1 MAINKEV
8 VTQAGDI
15 DLQELVIVK
24 SSGTEISIREGYIGE
39 LNLFEDIFRGGLYG
53 NILIVDALNLSQ
65 AIELT
70 GDEYLRIKMTT
81 PSADANTFAINKTF
95 KIYSITDRIMTGDT
109 GKQTFI
115 MHFCSPEVFIDALSP
130 IYRTFKYNKISSL
143 AAEVFKYISTSRTGE
158 AAVSNL
164 NIIGETQNSM
174 QFTSPG
180 WRPIKI
186 MNWLASKAVGA
197 GYKSPAYLFYESN
210 KAFYFAN
217 MEALIDTAVKSR
229 TIYQE
234 YWYMANNL
242 VSAPGAE
249 RFNTDLDMQYR
260 KAQDLRVI
268 ETYNALKN
276 TTNGYLANRL
286 YTFDVVNKIRKVHD
300 YNHIDNWGAFHH
312 LEDLDGQAVPM
323 VPIGP
328 GTDGSGALRAPQGFN
343 QVYMQHDQLYTG
355 VKNNA
360 VDGIEKILP
369 IRTSALAEL
378 TNFKIELTVPGRT
391 DIEVGYVVNL
401 HYPDASP
408 RSVTDKSSWKDDE
421 LYSGYYLVTAI
432 RHKITY
438 TRHVMV
444 LELIKDSF
452 KGKR

>member
-180 WRPIKI
+180 
-186 MNWLASKAVGA
+186 
-197 GYKSPAYLFYESN
+197 
-210 KAFYFAN
+210 
-217 MEALIDTAVKSR
+217 
-229 TIYQE
+229 
-234 YWYMANNL
+234 
-242 VSAPGAE
+242 
-249 RFNTDLDMQYR
+249 
-260 KAQDLRVI
+260 
-268 ETYNALKN
+268 
-276 TTNGYLANRL
+276 
-286 YTFDVVNKIRKVHD
+286 
-300 YNHIDNWGAFHH
+300 
-312 LEDLDGQAVPM
+312 
-323 VPIGP
+323 
-328 GTDGSGALRAPQGFN
+328 
-343 QVYMQHDQLYTG
+343 
-355 VKNNA
+355 
-360 VDGIEKILP
+360 
-369 IRTSALAEL
+369 
-378 TNFKIELTVPGRT
+378 
-391 DIEVGYVVNL
+391 
-401 HYPDASP
+401 
-408 RSVTDKSSWKDDE
+408 
-421 LYSGYYLVTAI
+421 
-432 RHKITY
+432 
-438 TRHVMV
+438 
-444 LELIKDSF
+444 
-452 KGKR
+452 